1 MILVILTILIL
12 VVYLLRPFVNR
23 KREQLIYQMTNDI
36 TSVLHT
42 KTYAD
47 FGTLLGAYR
56 DNGVIKDDMDGDLAI
71 IDQDQDTCYNLLQS
85 NLDKKYSL
93 TRDSLKLKVW
103 LKGTSIGCDIGIY
116 NLDKDNDILTRQTF
130 VIPYNK
136 VFPLKT
142 ISWGS
147 KNIPINIP
155 NDPEWYLRYQ
165 YGETWKISRPG
176 DKGKE
181 GIDQGNWNY
190 SFLYGNM
197 YKFIATLAGLPLLLK

>member
-1 MILVILTILIL
+1 
-12 VVYLLRPFVNR
+12 
-23 KREQLIYQMTNDI
+23 
-36 TSVLHT
+36 
-42 KTYAD
+42 
-47 FGTLLGAYR
+47 
-56 DNGVIKDDMDGDLAI
+56 MDTVSEACRR
-71 IDQDQDTCYNLLQS
+71 T
-85 NLDKKYSL
+85 
-93 TRDSLKLKVW
+93 
-103 LKGTSIGCDIGIY
+103 GTSCENVRY
-116 NLDKDNDILTRQTF
+116 RERQDKDNDILTRQTF

-165 YGETWKISRPG
+165 YGETWKIPRPG